1 MTLSDQSCLVTARRL
16 LWPVVALATL
26 LVVAMS
32 LLSPSSAG
40 SKTTALFFGD
50 SLFAGTGT
58 SPKRPVQAL
67 ETAKRMAWAP
77 TVDAVG
83 GTGWTTG
90 GKHGKPYL
98 ERLQHDGKL
107 RKHFDVVVLEGGTN
121 DALYGDIDRIP
132 AAVAQVVALVHHRQP
147 DARIVLVGG
156 FAPAGHDSPRFEQT
170 DSILATTATELGLQY
185 VSQLKYHG
193 LTTGF
198 LSHDHFHPG
207 RRGYQRMAA
216 DLAKALSEAPS
227 KALSAVPARQ

>member
-1 MTLSDQSCLVTARRL
+1 MPARPRQ
-16 LWPVVALATL
+16 LWPALTLAVL

-40 SKTTALFFGD
+40 SKTKALFFGD

-58 SPKRPVQAL
+58 SPKRPVEAT
-67 ETAKRMAWAP
+67 ETAKRLGWAP

-98 ERLQHDGKL
+98 ERLQRDGRL
-107 RKHFDVVVLEGGTN
+107 GKHFDVVVLEGGTN

-132 AAVAQVVALVHHRQP
+132 EAVAQVVALVHDRQP
-147 DARIVLVGG
+147 GARIVLVGG
-156 FAPAGHDSPRFEQT
+156 FAPAGHDSPRFQQT
-170 DSILATTATELGLQY
+170 DGVLATTATELGLQY
-185 VSQLKYHG
+185 VSQLRYHE
-193 LTTGF
+193 LKTGF

-216 DLAKALSEAPS
+216 DLAR
-227 KALSAVPARQ
+227 ALSAVPARP